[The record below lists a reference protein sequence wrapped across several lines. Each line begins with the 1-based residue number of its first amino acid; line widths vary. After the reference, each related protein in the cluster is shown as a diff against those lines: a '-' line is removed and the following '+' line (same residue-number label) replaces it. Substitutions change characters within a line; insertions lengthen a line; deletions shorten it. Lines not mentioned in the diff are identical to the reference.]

1 MNYRIAKIF
10 SPKDMGTDGTEI
22 IDLNV
27 VDPISRLMVCFRA
40 QNGSNDMDDHPAAN
54 LTKIELVDGSDVL
67 YSLSGKEG
75 QALNFYNRKE
85 KPYSYIDNHDDHWQ
99 SVTIGIDFGRY
110 LYDPMLA
117 LDPKKFTNLQLKI
130 TYDEDVCEL
139 EADHNYLEVYA
150 YLFDQKVIS
159 PVGFLS
165 PRDIKSYAVAADT
178 YEYTDIPT
186 DQILRGLFV
195 NTIKNGYTWTTHIAE
210 VRLSEDSDKR
220 IPIDMDANRLL
231 YQALNKYGYV
241 TEHAYLDGVT
251 SEDGC
256 FVMGTDLAHG
266 VGSSY
271 GDDQDITIWTKD
283 GQQMGYF
290 MASTSYSGKFLI
302 LSAVPHGS
310 MSILYHNNME
320 IEDWFDVTKLGS
332 LQLRIKGGS
341 SVASGTTAEIIVEQ
355 LRKY

>member
-1 MNYRIAKIF
+1 MNYRIAQIF
-10 SPKDMGTDGTEI
+10 APKDMGTDGTEI
-22 IDLNV
+22 IDILA
-27 VDPISRLMVCFRA
+27 VDPISRIMVCFRA

-85 KPYSYIDNHDDHWQ
+85 RPYSYIDNHNDHWN
-99 SVTIGIDFGRY
+99 SVAVGIDFGRW
-110 LYDPMLA
+110 LYDPVLA
-117 LDPKKFTNLQLKI
+117 LDPRKFHNLQLKI
-130 TYDEDVCEL
+130 TFDEDVCEVD
-139 EADHNYLEVYA
+139 ADHNYLEVYA
-150 YLFDQKVIS
+150 HLFDEKTIS
-159 PVGFLS
+159 PMGFLVS
-165 PRDIKSYAVAADT
+165 KEIKSYGVTADT

-210 VRLSEDSDKR
+210 LRLSEDNDKR
-220 IPIDMDANRLL
+220 IPIDIDEQRLL
-231 YQALNKYGYV
+231 YMALEKYGYV
-241 TEHAYLDGVT
+241 IEHAYLDGVT

-256 FVMGTDLAHG
+256 YVMGTDLAHG

-290 MASTSYSGKFLI
+290 MASTSYSGKFII

-310 MSILYHNNME
+310 MPVLFLDDMDID
-320 IEDWFDVTKLGS
+320 DWYDVTKLGS
-332 LQLRIKGGS
+332 LQLRVKGGS
-341 SVASGTTAEIIVEQ
+341 SVASGTTAEIVTQQ